1 VIRLDIPRLRLSNQR
16 LSRLAS
22 GDPGGVVGWLGA
34 VQSQDFTGAKWALGA
49 RLRSSSDARVERAFD
64 EGTILRTHLLRPTWH
79 FVLPADI
86 RWLLDLTAPRI
97 KTAMRYRHRQL
108 ELDARTFR
116 RASAAL
122 KRALESAGAATR
134 DELRQA
140 LRAAGIRSLGV
151 ERMTHIMMWAELDG
165 LVCSGPRKGKQFTY
179 ALLDARA
186 PRARPRARDEALA
199 ELAARYFASHGPAT
213 VQDFAKW
220 AGLTV
225 ADARA
230 GLEDVKSGLRGEVV
244 ERREY
249 WFPPSRTA
257 RIESPHAHL
266 LSIYDEYISG
276 YKDRGA
282 IVAPEDAR
290 RLVGMGNALTS
301 VIAIDGRI
309 VGTWKRR
316 VSAREVSV
324 EPRFFASPAAS
335 TRRAVKRAADRYG
348 EFLGLPVDLR

>member
-1 VIRLDIPRLRLSNQR
+1 MDDLDIPRMRLSNQR
-16 LSRLAS
+16 LSRPAA
-22 GDPGGVVGWLGA
+22 GDPGGVVGWLCA
-34 VQSQDFTGAKWALGA
+34 VQSQDFTGAKWALGS
-49 RLRSSSDARVERAFD
+49 RLRSSSDARIERAFD
-64 EGTILRTHLLRPTWH
+64 DGAILRTHLLRPTWH

-97 KTAMRYRHRQL
+97 KAAMRYRHRQL

-122 KRALESAGAATR
+122 ERALESSGAATR
-134 DELRQA
+134 DELRRT

-151 ERMTHIMMWAELDG
+151 ERMTHIMMWSELDG
-165 LVCSGPRKGKQFTY
+165 LVCSGPRKGRQFTY

-186 PRARPRARDEALA
+186 PQVRPRARDEALA
-199 ELAARYFASHGPAT
+199 VLATRYFASRGPAT

-225 ADARA
+225 ADARV
-230 GLEDVKSGLRGEVV
+230 GLEDAKSELRSEVV

-257 RIESPHAHL
+257 RVESPHAHL

-282 IVAPEDAR
+282 IVAPQDAG
-290 RLVGMGNALTS
+290 RLVGRGNALTS

-309 VGTWKRR
+309 VGSWKRR
-316 VSAREVSV
+316 LSPREVSI
-324 EPRFFASPAAS
+324 ELRFFAPPAGPAL
-335 TRRAVKRAADRYG
+335 RAVTAAAERYG
-348 EFLGLPVDLR
+348 AFLGLPVALR